1 MRYRRGFT
9 FVEIMLVTAIFATLS
24 AAIFTCLSNGI
35 KLWDRGR
42 QLMSQEDTV
51 IFFDRFSSDLRNTFN
66 YSKFSFTGGEQEVVF
81 PTVVWTPADRV
92 SVRAQEGLV
101 DQLGKV
107 RYAYDPEHGTIVR
120 SQANYSQASQEE
132 WGAEEIVVPAVKS
145 LRFHYFYTA
154 SKDPSMSVDEGD
166 PIPSGVEVELVIPSG
181 KEEKVFKRYIA
192 VPAGV

>member
-1 MRYRRGFT
+1 MRCRRGFT
-9 FVEIMLVTAIFATLS
+9 FIEIMLVTAIFATLS
-24 AAIFTCLSNGI
+24 AAIFTCLSDGI

-42 QLMSQEDTV
+42 QLMSQEDAA
-51 IFFDRFSSDLRNTFN
+51 IFLDRFSSDLRNTFN
-66 YSKFSFTGGEQEVVF
+66 YSKLSFIGGEYEVAF

-101 DQLGKV
+101 DQMGRV
-107 RYAYDPEHGTIVR
+107 AYAYDPERGTVVR
-120 SQANYSQASQEE
+120 RQANYSQALREE
-132 WGAEEIVVPAVKS
+132 WGADEVVVPSVRS

-154 SKDPSMSVDEGD
+154 SKDPNMSVDEGD
-166 PIPSGVEVELVIPSG
+166 AIPSGVEVELVIPSG